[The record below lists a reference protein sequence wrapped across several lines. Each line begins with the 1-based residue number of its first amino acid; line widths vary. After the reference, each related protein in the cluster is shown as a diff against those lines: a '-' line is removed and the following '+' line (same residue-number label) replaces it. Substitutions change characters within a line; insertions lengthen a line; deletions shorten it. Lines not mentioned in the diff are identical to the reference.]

1 MDVEAI
7 ENYIYIC
14 IIYYTYSNLKIASQR
29 GWTSIN
35 GISMAWNMGLWGMD
49 KSWHVIVRIVAGDRH
64 RQQMPTKKK
73 SSTIVSDDIG

>member
-73 SSTIVSDDIG
+73 KIINDSIG